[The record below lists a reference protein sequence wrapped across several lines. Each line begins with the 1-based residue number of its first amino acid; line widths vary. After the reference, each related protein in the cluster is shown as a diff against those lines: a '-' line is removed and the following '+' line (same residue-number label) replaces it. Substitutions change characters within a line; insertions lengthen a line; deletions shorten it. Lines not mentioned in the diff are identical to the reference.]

1 MGSANSKNSTDILNE
16 ALTNVLMQN
25 SMNCTQ
31 SIDTTQI
38 IQFKNLKFTGCETTS
53 ITDISQTA
61 NLSPNLKCA
70 QQATNSA
77 DIMNKINDEIKQK
90 AESVIKNIPVAS
102 ETKAENLVK
111 LTNLV
116 QNNIDI
122 VNIVNCTQNT
132 IARQIIEFQNI
143 EVTCAAGGKAT
154 ISGITQN
161 IISNAVVDCNAKNDN
176 TVKVTNDMQAII
188 DQSAK
193 AEIDGWDPLG
203 FLGTI
208 GIAIVS
214 AVLILAVLKM
224 SKGKDEEKKDG
235 AGTGMPY
242 MPYFMPYMSP
252 MTSMPY
258 MPSMPSMPSMPP
270 VGSTTTPSFGRGR
283 HLKLNWPK

>member
-1 MGSANSKNSTDILNE
+1 MGLANSKNSTDILNE
-16 ALTNVLMQN
+16 VMTNVLMQN

-38 IQFKNLKFTGCETTS
+38 IQMKNLKFSGCDTTS

-70 QQATNSA
+70 QQSSNSA
-77 DIMNKINDEIKQK
+77 DLMNKIKDEIKQK

-102 ETKAENLVK
+102 ETKAENITK
-111 LTNLV
+111 LTDLV
-116 QNNIDI
+116 QTNIDI
-122 VNIVNCTQNT
+122 VNIVTCAQNT
-132 IARQIIEFQNI
+132 IARQIIELQNI
-143 EVTCAAGGKAT
+143 EVNCPPGGKAT
-154 ISGITQN
+154 VSGITQS

-208 GIAIVS
+208 GIAIVA
-214 AVLILAVLKM
+214 AVLILAVLKLILG
-224 SKGKDEEKKDG
+224 KGKDEQKKDSVEM
-235 AGTGMPY
+235 MPGYGY
-242 MPYFMPYMSP
+242 MPYYMFPP
-252 MTSMPY
+252 MI
-258 MPSMPSMPSMPP
+258 PP
-270 VGSTTTPSFGRGR
+270 VPPVPPVAQAGATTTTPSFGGSGRGR
-283 HLKLNWPK
+283 RVKLNW